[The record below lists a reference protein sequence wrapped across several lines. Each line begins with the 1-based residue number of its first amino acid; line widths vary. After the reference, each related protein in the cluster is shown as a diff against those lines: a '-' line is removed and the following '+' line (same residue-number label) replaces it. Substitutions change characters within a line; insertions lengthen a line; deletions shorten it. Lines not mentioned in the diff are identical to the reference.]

1 LVWCKPWEFI
11 CQRIHTQEPPQ
22 PWIINPH
29 AIILLIATAF
39 HLIIILLTIKPIP
52 VIPIAFIIA
61 LVAGVVVAE
70 YSTASLDFYE
80 KFVGTRGGFKAGE

>member
-1 LVWCKPWEFI
+1 LDHKSSCHNPAGS
-11 CQRIHTQEPPQ
+11 Q
-22 PWIINPH
+22 P
-29 AIILLIATAF
+29 F